1 MLGRPAAERGPLKAP
16 TRRGRPTPAGRGRA
30 PRFVLPRTRAACGE
44 PVTSNT
50 PSLLTWVDVVS
61 YPDGGNSPAW
71 PPGCHSPRLR
81 LHTPLPAPRTLRDQ
95 NAAPPDP
102 SRPIDPSRPSTDA
115 CRPQSSRSSR
125 PRPALQAKVILLRL
139 PPRHTH
145 FPAVPKAPRAPADVA
160 PDLPTAWSA
169 LRISDPTLLTT
180 GRAASSLPDVP
191 CAAARTRRGA
201 SLLPGCLPATASA
214 PGRRR
219 SV

>member
-30 PRFVLPRTRAACGE
+30 PRFMLPRTRAACGE

-61 YPDGGNSPAW
+61 YPDGGNSPRLASRLPL
-71 PPGCHSPRLR
+71 PPAAAAH
-81 LHTPLPAPRTLRDQ
+81 PLPAPPHPEGPERSAARPIATLHRRLPAALSRA
-95 NAAPPDP
+95 AAPGPALLA
-102 SRPIDPSRPSTDA
+102 RL
-115 CRPQSSRSSR
+115 RSSSSGS
-125 PRPALQAKVILLRL
+125 
-139 PPRHTH
+139 PPDTPIS
-145 FPAVPKAPRAPADVA
+145 PAVPKAPRAPADVA
-160 PDLPTAWSA
+160 PDLQTAWSA

-180 GRAASSLPDVP
+180 GCAASSLPDVP

>member
-1 MLGRPAAERGPLKAP
+1 M
-16 TRRGRPTPAGRGRA
+16 
-30 PRFVLPRTRAACGE
+30 LPRTRAACGE

-61 YPDGGNSPAW
+61 YPDGGNSPRLASRLPL
-71 PPGCHSPRLR
+71 PPAAAAH
-81 LHTPLPAPRTLRDQ
+81 PLPAPRTEGPEHSAGPTHRDPPPTPAALSGA
-95 NAAPPDP
+95 AAPGPALLA
-102 SRPIDPSRPSTDA
+102 RL
-115 CRPQSSRSSR
+115 RSSSSGS
-125 PRPALQAKVILLRL
+125 
-139 PPRHTH
+139 PPDTPI

-160 PDLPTAWSA
+160 PDLRTAWSA
-169 LRISDPTLLTT
+169 PRISDPTLLTT

-201 SLLPGCLPATASA
+201 SPLPGCLPATASA